1 MFQKAG
7 TFLLG
12 AQADVYLLMLKTK
25 NFVTIFIQQSI
36 GRIIMLAAEIR
47 RKTVDLM
54 HEFIY
59 L

>member
-1 MFQKAG
+1 M
-7 TFLLG
+7 LG